1 MINWQVRFKN
11 PVFWFTLIC
20 AIASPALAG
29 AGLVW
34 SDMVTWD
41 IVWQVAVQSL
51 MNPVTFVAMLGAVWG
66 VINDPT
72 TGGAIS
78 DSAQAMTYTAPKVD
92 GKHVK
97 YDYIDNE
104 DEI

>member
-1 MINWQVRFKN
+1 MINWQVRFRN

-20 AIASPALAG
+20 AVASPALAG

-41 IVWQVAVQSL
+41 IVWQVAVQSV

-72 TGGAIS
+72 TSGAS
-78 DSAQAMTYTAPKVD
+78 DSDQAMTYIEPRVD

-97 YDYIDNE
+97 LDYIDNE
-104 DEI
+104 DEM